1 MEIDGEVE
9 GDSDAAVWDDGE
21 DADDL
26 DGEEGEDDIARTEMG
41 QNPKSKLR
49 KRTLYSEHDG
59 EFQPSMTRRHHCETE
74 KQGRAGAL
82 RAL

>member
-26 DGEEGEDDIARTEMG
+26 DGEEGEDDIARREMG
-41 QNPKSKLR
+41 QKNNSLCPLR
-49 KRTLYSEHDG
+49 VFLI
-59 EFQPSMTRRHHCETE
+59 P
-74 KQGRAGAL
+74 L
-82 RAL
+82 N

>member
-1 MEIDGEVE
+1 MLQMEIDGEVE

-41 QNPKSKLR
+41 QKNNSLCPLR
-49 KRTLYSEHDG
+49 VFLI
-59 EFQPSMTRRHHCETE
+59 P
-74 KQGRAGAL
+74 L
-82 RAL
+82 N

>member
-41 QNPKSKLR
+41 QKNNSLCPLR
-49 KRTLYSEHDG
+49 VFLI
-59 EFQPSMTRRHHCETE
+59 P
-74 KQGRAGAL
+74 L
-82 RAL
+82 N

>member
-26 DGEEGEDDIARTEMG
+26 DDDGDDIARREMG
-41 QNPKSKLR
+41 QKNNSLCPPRVFLI
-49 KRTLYSEHDG
+49 
-59 EFQPSMTRRHHCETE
+59 PVN
-74 KQGRAGAL
+74 
-82 RAL
+82 